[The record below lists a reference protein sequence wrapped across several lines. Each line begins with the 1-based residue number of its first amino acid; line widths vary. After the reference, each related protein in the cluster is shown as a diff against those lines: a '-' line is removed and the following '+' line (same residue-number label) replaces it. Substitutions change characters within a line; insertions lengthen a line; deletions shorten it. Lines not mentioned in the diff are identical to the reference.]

1 MENLT
6 YISNKLQE
14 YSAQSQ
20 FVNGCTLDANE
31 LNIIVNCA
39 DDAISTINQITNC
52 EVKVIDV
59 DPNKSSFQ
67 VGTTT
72 YSLAIVDNKL
82 FIQQYIP
89 TSWGNVN
96 IGQSQ
101 QNTATPVNNY
111 SAVEFDS
118 TYIATT
124 LTAYPYT
131 YVSYYINNPVNASI
145 ALVGIKSKYGSNEY
159 TYNYGGEVVITNGII
174 DNIEYVTT
182 HINGKSDI
190 HSNNNVPVVKTKE
203 SGNVVSKFTYTA
215 SCQEQSVILYY
226 HEKGLSTLNSKT
238 VSSTSTISVQMPE
251 PYKCYFLWYSTDP
264 NDTTLRGK
272 TGNTSKPVTVN
283 INATGGKYT
292 FIAVSSPAS
301 FSVGGFVGGFTK
313 MDENSDVYSDG
324 TKYYIYRTDN
334 PNIKD
339 TVTLIY

>member
-14 YSAQSQ
+14 YSTQSQ

-31 LNIIVNCA
+31 LNIIVNCT
-39 DDAISTINQITNC
+39 DEAISTINQITNC

-67 VGTTT
+67 VGNTT

-82 FIQQYIP
+82 FIQEYIP
-89 TSWGNVN
+89 SNWGNVN

-101 QNTATPVNNY
+101 QNTLNPNNY
-111 SAVEFDS
+111 SILEFDS
-118 TYIATT
+118 TYTATT

-159 TYNYGGEVVITNGII
+159 SYNYGGEVVINNGVI

-182 HINGKSDI
+182 HISGQSDI
-190 HSNNNVPVVKTKE
+190 HSNNNVPVIKTKE
-203 SGNVVSKFTYTA
+203 SGNVVSEFTYTA

-238 VSSTSTISVQMPE
+238 VSSTSKISVQMPA
-251 PYKCYFLWYSTDP
+251 PYKCYFLWYSTDQ

-272 TGNTSKPVTVN
+272 TGNTSKPATVN
-283 INATGGKYT
+283 INAMNGNYT
-292 FIAVSSPAS
+292 FIAISSPAS
-301 FSVGGFVGGFTK
+301 FKVGGFVGGFTK
-313 MDENSDVYSDG
+313 VGENSDIYSDG

-339 TVTLIY
+339 TVELIY

>member
-14 YSAQSQ
+14 YSTQSQ

-31 LNIIVNCA
+31 LNIIVNCT
-39 DDAISTINQITNC
+39 DDAISAINQITNC
-52 EVKVIDV
+52 EVTVIDV

-67 VGTTT
+67 VGNTT
-72 YSLAIVDNKL
+72 YSLMIADNKL

-89 TSWGNVN
+89 TSWGNTN

-101 QNTATPVNNY
+101 QNTSNPNKYDAL
-111 SAVEFDS
+111 EFDS
-118 TYIATT
+118 TYTSVT

-145 ALVGIKSKYGSNEY
+145 ALVGIKSKYGLNEY
-159 TYNYGGEVVITNGII
+159 TYNYGDEVVITNGVI
-174 DNIEYVTT
+174 DNVEYVTT
-182 HINGKSDI
+182 HISGQSDI

-203 SGNVVSKFTYTA
+203 SGNVVSKFTYSA
-215 SCQEQSVILYY
+215 SCQTQSVILYY

-238 VSSTSTISVQMPE
+238 LSGTSTISVEMPE

-264 NDTTLRGK
+264 NDITLRGK
-272 TGNTSKPVTVN
+272 TGKTSKPTIIN
-283 INATGGKYT
+283 INATGGNYT

-313 MDENSDVYSDG
+313 AGENSDVYSDG

-334 PNIKD
+334 INIKD

>member
-14 YSAQSQ
+14 YSTQSQ

-31 LNIIVNCA
+31 LNIIVNCT
-39 DDAISTINQITNC
+39 DEAISTINQITSC

-67 VGTTT
+67 VGNTT
-72 YSLAIVDNKL
+72 YSLVIADNKL

-89 TSWGNVN
+89 TSWGNTN

-101 QNTATPVNNY
+101 QNTSNPNKY
-111 SAVEFDS
+111 SELEFDS
-118 TYIATT
+118 TYTSMA

-159 TYNYGGEVVITNGII
+159 AYNYGGEVVINNGVI

-182 HINGKSDI
+182 YISGKSDI
-190 HSNNNVPVVKTKE
+190 HSNNGVPVEKTKE
-203 SGNVVSKFTYTA
+203 SGNVVSEFTYSA

-238 VSSTSTISVQMPE
+238 LSSTSNISVQMPK
-251 PYKCYFLWYSTDP
+251 PYKCYFLWYSTDAT
-264 NDTTLRGK
+264 DTTLKGK
-272 TGNTSKPVTVN
+272 TGKTSTPTTIN
-283 INATGGKYT
+283 INATDGNYT

-301 FSVGGFVGGFTK
+301 FEMGGFVGGFTK
-313 MDENSDVYSDG
+313 VSENSDVYSDD

>member
-39 DDAISTINQITNC
+39 DEAISTINQITNC

-67 VGTTT
+67 VGNTT

-82 FIQQYIP
+82 FIQEYIP
-89 TSWGNVN
+89 SSWGNVN

-101 QNTATPVNNY
+101 QNTSNPNKY
-111 SAVEFDS
+111 SELEFDS
-118 TYIATT
+118 TYTAMT

-131 YVSYYINNPVNASI
+131 YVSYYINNPVNTSI

-159 TYNYGGEVVITNGII
+159 AYNYGSEVVINNGVI

-182 HINGKSDI
+182 YISGQFDI
-190 HSNNNVPVVKTKE
+190 YSNNGVPVEKTKE
-203 SGNVVSKFTYTA
+203 SGNVVSEFTYTA
-215 SCQEQSVILYY
+215 SCEEQSVILYY
-226 HEKGLSTLNSKT
+226 HEKGLSTLNSKIL
-238 VSSTSTISVQMPE
+238 SSTSKISVQMPK
-251 PYKCYFLWYSTDP
+251 PYKCYFLWYSTDLE
-264 NDTTLRGK
+264 DITLKGKSGK
-272 TGNTSKPVTVN
+272 TSTPTSIN
-283 INATGGKYT
+283 INATDGNYT

-301 FSVGGFVGGFTK
+301 FEIGGFVGGFK
-313 MDENSDVYSDG
+313 KVAENSDVYSDN

-334 PNIKD
+334 TNIKG
-339 TVTLIY
+339 TVNLKY

>member
-14 YSAQSQ
+14 YSTQSQ

-39 DDAISTINQITNC
+39 DEAISTINQITSC

-89 TSWGNVN
+89 TSWGNVS

-101 QNTATPVNNY
+101 QNTSNPNKYNEL
-111 SAVEFDS
+111 EFDS
-118 TYIATT
+118 TYTAMT

-131 YVSYYINNPVNASI
+131 YVSYYINNPVNSSI

-159 TYNYGGEVVITNGII
+159 SYNYGGEVVINNGVI

-182 HINGKSDI
+182 HISGQSDI
-190 HSNNNVPVVKTKE
+190 HSNNNIPVVKTKE
-203 SGNVVSKFTYTA
+203 SGNVVSEFTYTA
-215 SCQEQSVILYY
+215 SCQEQSIILYY

-238 VSSTSTISVQMPE
+238 LSSTSTISVKMLK

-264 NDTTLRGK
+264 NDTTLREKTGK
-272 TGNTSKPVTVN
+272 TSTPASVN
-283 INATGGKYT
+283 INATDGNYT
-292 FIAVSSPAS
+292 FIAVSSQAS
-301 FSVGGFVGGFTK
+301 FEMGGFVGGFTK
-313 MDENSDVYSDG
+313 VSENSDVYSDN

-334 PNIKD
+334 TNIKG
-339 TVTLIY
+339 TVNLKY

>member
-14 YSAQSQ
+14 YSTQSQ

-31 LNIIVNCA
+31 LNIIVNCT
-39 DDAISTINQITNC
+39 DDAISAINQITNC
-52 EVKVIDV
+52 EVTVIDV

-67 VGTTT
+67 VGNTT
-72 YSLAIVDNKL
+72 YSLMIADNKL

-89 TSWGNVN
+89 TSWGNTN

-101 QNTATPVNNY
+101 SNTSNPNKYDAL
-111 SAVEFDS
+111 EFDS
-118 TYIATT
+118 TYTSIT

-145 ALVGIKSKYGSNEY
+145 ALVGIKSKYGLNEY
-159 TYNYGGEVVITNGII
+159 TYNYGDEVVITNGII
-174 DNIEYVTT
+174 DNVEYVTT
-182 HINGKSDI
+182 HISGQSDI
-190 HSNNNVPVVKTKE
+190 NSNNNIPVTKTKD
-203 SGNVVSKFTYTA
+203 SGNIVNKFTYSA
-215 SCQEQSVILYY
+215 SCQAQSVILYY

-238 VSSTSTISVQMPE
+238 LSGTSTISFEMPE

-272 TGNTSKPVTVN
+272 TGKTSIPKSVN
-283 INATGGKYT
+283 INATGGNYT
-292 FIAVSSPAS
+292 FIAISSLAS

-313 MDENSDVYSDG
+313 VAENSDVYSDG

-339 TVTLIY
+339 TVDLKY